1 LPGPQSDSVSKAV
14 IDAYVAANH
23 SKAGAAKLLGLGLT
37 TFCSRFDIARR
48 RGFKIPAKSAPNPQI
63 SRIRQLSA
71 ALEEAEEHNKKLAKE
86 AMTAEKVKRLIHG
99 CDIKFKPPTWLSKKA
114 VANTRGV
121 PTFFASDWHLDEV
134 VQPSQVNYVNA
145 FNRQIA
151 TTRARHFIDT
161 GIDLVTQH
169 LARAKYDYCVFAL
182 GGDMLSGNIHEELR
196 ETNEHPIHK
205 SLLYAADLL
214 IAAITKLHDTFG
226 QVYVPVVVGNHG
238 RLSRK
243 PIYKNRAFENYDWL
257 LAQIVARHFAGEPAI
272 RFEVGDGSELFYRVH
287 GTRYFLQHGDDF
299 IGGSGISGPF
309 TPWMLGDLRKRRR
322 QDAINQP
329 YDVLIMGHWHQYTP
343 LRRLIVNGTLKGFDE
358 YAKHKGYEFE
368 LPTQAVWVTHPEHGI
383 TVHWPVFLEPPGKTF
398 H

>member
-1 LPGPQSDSVSKAV
+1 MEAF
-14 IDAYVAANH
+14 VAGGH
-23 SKAGAAKLLGLGLT
+23 SKLEASKLLGISDST
-37 TFCSRFDIARR
+37 YRSRFNCAVR
-48 RGFKIPAKSAPNPQI
+48 RGFKPPAKPVENAELN
-63 SRIRQLSA
+63 RIRQLTA
-71 ALEEAEEHNKKLAKE
+71 ALKASDEHNRKLAKE
-86 AMTAEKVKRLIHG
+86 VLTAEAVKRLIHG
-99 CDIKFKPPTWLSKKA
+99 CEIKFKPPTWLTKKA
-114 VANTRGV
+114 VASTRGV
-121 PTFFASDWHLDEV
+121 PTFFASDWHWDEV

-145 FNRQIA
+145 FNRSIA
-151 TTRARHFIDT
+151 TTRARQFIDT

-196 ETNEHPIHK
+196 ETNEYPIHK
-205 SLLYAADLL
+205 SLLSVADML

-226 QVYVPVVVGNHG
+226 RVYVPVVVGNHG

-243 PIYKNRAFENYDWL
+243 PVYKNRAFENYDWL
-257 LAQIVARHFAGEPAI
+257 LAQIIARHFSGEAAVQ
-272 RFEVGDGSELFYRVH
+272 FEVSDGSEVFYRVH

-358 YAKHKGYEFE
+358 YSKHKGYDFE
-368 LPTQAVWVTHPEHGI
+368 PPTQAVWVTHPEHGI